1 MVNSKVARR
10 VLFNSTGPTNAIGTD
25 TQHGGGDKKGGA
37 IPAGTGQ
44 MRSFAMRNTIV
55 EPAKNKAFLFR
66 FTERLK
72 PCASFWPEAI
82 MRAIMT

>member
-37 IPAGTGQ
+37 VPSGTGQ

-55 EPAKNKAFLFR
+55 EPAKNKAFVFR
-66 FTERLK
+66 FTEGIGPALNSGPK
-72 PCASFWPEAI
+72 P
-82 MRAIMT
+82 